1 MNTNDDKRILV
12 VDDEQ
17 SVLMVVNEVL
27 TDEGYQV
34 TTVTSAEEAL
44 SLYEQ
49 QPFQIVITD
58 IRMGDMDGIELAS
71 KVRDISKETEVIIMT
86 SHASMDSVIA
96 ALRTGV
102 YDYLIKPFEDLDV
115 ITAVVNRAKD
125 KVNLTEENKD
135 LVKRL
140 KINNE
145 KLIEANELLRELVT
159 IDSLTGLSNHG
170 HFQNSLALEISRC
183 ERHANQCSVLFLD
196 LDKFKNYNDIHGH
209 MKGDDLLVDVANMIK
224 NTKREADLAARYGG
238 DEFVLILPQTT
249 KKDATL
255 YGEKLRILLAET
267 TSLGKEGASTESV
280 TVSIGVATYPE
291 DGPDKNS
298 IIHAADNAL
307 YKAKESGRDRV
318 V

>member
-1 MNTNDDKRILV
+1 MNVNEDKRILV

-27 TDEGYQV
+27 TDEGYEII
-34 TTVTSAEEAL
+34 TASSAEEAL

-49 QPFQIVITD
+49 QPFQIVVTD
-58 IRMGDMDGIELAS
+58 IRMGDMDGIELAG
-71 KVRDISKETEVIIMT
+71 KVREINKETEVIIMT
-86 SHASMDSVIA
+86 SHASMDSVIT

-115 ITAVVNRAKD
+115 ITAVVNRAKE
-125 KVNLTEENKD
+125 KVDLTIENKM
-135 LVKRL
+135 LLEKL

-145 KLIEANELLRELVT
+145 KLLEANDLLRELVT

-170 HFQNSLALEISRC
+170 HFQNCLALEVSRS
-183 ERHANQCSVLFLD
+183 ERHAHQCSVLFMD
-196 LDKFKNYNDIHGH
+196 LDNFKSYNDVHGH
-209 MKGDDLLVDVANMIK
+209 MKGDDLLLEVSDLLK

-238 DEFVLILPQTT
+238 DEFVLILPQTAR
-249 KKDATL
+249 KDAVI
-255 YGEKLRILLAET
+255 YGEKLRMLITGMACSGEEDLP
-267 TSLGKEGASTESV
+267 GGPV

-291 DGPDKNS
+291 NGPDKES
-298 IIHAADNAL
+298 LIQAADSAL
-307 YKAKESGRDRV
+307 YKAKESGRNKV